1 MDTSHTTEEDR
12 RLATRL
18 SELPA
23 VLARAPHRMMFFAG
37 ACAVLVSLLWW
48 SGFLGS
54 GVLGY
59 TFPIAPVPAGWAHA
73 VLTQYGMLAL
83 FIFGFLLTVFPRWMN
98 QPALRRRDYVP
109 VFAGMF
115 GGYLLSHAGLL
126 GSRAVLI
133 AGLALMLAGW
143 IAGLVVL
150 GRVLARNG
158 ARDRHARSCYV
169 ALVFGACGLAAFL
182 AFASGAPWQF
192 AFVSIKLGTFGL
204 LLPMFF
210 TVSHR
215 MVPFFSANAVGPG
228 YHARRPAWSLPV
240 LWLLL
245 VAHLGLELGHYH
257 DWLWLAD
264 VPLALFFAGHWL
276 AWQPW
281 KCTKPGLLAALYLAL
296 AWLPLAF
303 ALYAAQ
309 SLIAFLDGGFVLGRA
324 PVHALTVGYFGSMLV
339 AMVTRVTQGHSGRP
353 LEMGGVAWLTFGLLQ
368 LVALARIYAE
378 IAADMPLWLAIAG
391 FGWIV
396 AFLPWVARS
405 LWIYA
410 TPRIDGKP
418 G

>member
-48 SGFLGS
+48 SGFLCS

-98 QPALRRRDYVP
+98 QPALGRRDYVP

-264 VPLALFFAGHWL
+264 DPIAVFVACHSI
-276 AWQPW
+276 AWQ
-281 KCTKPGLLAALYLAL
+281 AL
-296 AWLPLAF
+296 
-303 ALYAAQ
+303 
-309 SLIAFLDGGFVLGRA
+309 
-324 PVHALTVGYFGSMLV
+324 
-339 AMVTRVTQGHSGRP
+339 
-353 LEMGGVAWLTFGLLQ
+353 
-368 LVALARIYAE
+368 
-378 IAADMPLWLAIAG
+378 
-391 FGWIV
+391 
-396 AFLPWVARS
+396 
-405 LWIYA
+405 
-410 TPRIDGKP
+410 
-418 G
+418 